1 MQYPSG
7 YRRRLDTAIRQNI
20 VDGMNQIAQN
30 GSIMMGEQLG
40 FDAYELSAHARSA
53 PDHEPIQGR
62 VFLKEEFEK
71 LQSGL
76 PFQDVDGNQFEGI
89 NRAIGEWNCMHIA
102 MSFSTQYSERR
113 YSDKTLKKYIE
124 DNNKGCE
131 IDGKHYTIYEASQI
145 MRQIETQVRREKDV
159 ANAARIAEDMD
170 LRRKCQKRINA
181 LAAKYEV
188 VANAAGLTMRKDR
201 MSVEGFKMVK
211 V

>member
-1 MQYPSG
+1 
-7 YRRRLDTAIRQNI
+7 
-20 VDGMNQIAQN
+20 
-30 GSIMMGEQLG
+30 MGEQLG

-76 PFQDVDGNQFEGI
+76 SFQDVDGNQYEGI
-89 NRAIGEWNCMHIA
+89 RRPIGEWNCMHIA
-102 MSFSTQYSERR
+102 MSFSTQYSKRR
-113 YSDKTLKKYIE
+113 YSDETLKKYAD

-131 IDGKHYTIYEASQI
+131 IDGKHYTIYQVAQL
-145 MRQIETQVRREKDV
+145 MRKIETQVRYEKDA
-159 ANAARIAEDMD
+159 ANAGRAAGDMD
-170 LRRKCQKRINA
+170 LRRECQKRINA
-181 LAAKYEV
+181 LAAKYEM

-201 MSVEGFKMVK
+201 MTVEGFKMVK